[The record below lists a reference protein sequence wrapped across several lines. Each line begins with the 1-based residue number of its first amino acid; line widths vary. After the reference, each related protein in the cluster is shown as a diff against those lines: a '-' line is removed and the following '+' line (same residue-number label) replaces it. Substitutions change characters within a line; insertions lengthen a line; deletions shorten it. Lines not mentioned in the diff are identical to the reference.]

1 VRARVWH
8 PSQRVRDEAGGHITL
23 SMDVCRDWALRSWVL
38 SWGPFARVMSPAVLA
53 SEVRADLDSAAE
65 RYRALSAASRS

>member
-1 VRARVWH
+1 
-8 PSQRVRDEAGGHITL
+8 
-23 SMDVCRDWALRSWVL
+23 
-38 SWGPFARVMSPAVLA
+38 MSPAVLA